1 MEYDDFSFVNPYIT
15 SGEHILWRGKPGEG
29 NLITSQDI
37 FLIPFSIFWCG
48 FAIFWTVM
56 ASQAGVF
63 ALFGIPFVCVG
74 LYLVF
79 GRFLWTSY
87 IRKRTLYVI
96 TDRKIVRK
104 RGNRIDMQD
113 LSNAPIHVTVHK
125 NGYGTIRIGGT
136 DHYYYNRRSYNS
148 LDHSGSAFLL
158 ENVPDVARVQQ
169 ILYNRNQ
176 TV

>member
-1 MEYDDFSFVNPYIT
+1 MEYDDYSFVNPYIT
-15 SGEHILWRGKPGEG
+15 SGENILWRGKPGEG
-29 NLITSQDI
+29 NLVTAQDV
-37 FLIPFSIFWCG
+37 FMIPFSILWCG
-48 FAIFWTVM
+48 FAVFWMVM
-56 ASQAGVF
+56 ASQAGAF

-96 TDRKIVRK
+96 TDRKVVRK
-104 RGNRIDMQD
+104 RGSRIDMQD
-113 LSNAPIHVTVHK
+113 LSGAPIRVMVHK
-125 NGYGTIRIGGT
+125 NGYGTIRIGGM
-136 DHYYYNRRSYNS
+136 DPYYGRRGYHNVDNSY
-148 LDHSGSAFLL
+148 GTFLL

-169 ILYNRNQ
+169 ILYSRNQ